1 VGLQLECPNHS
12 VQADMSV
19 YFVTGKLGN
28 GKTLSAVGK
37 IRDYMGQGRRVA
49 TNLDICPD
57 RLLPHS
63 NTQPITRLP
72 DKPRIQDLEALGTGD
87 GKSLDDYD
95 ESTFGLLVLDELGSW
110 FNSRAWNDK
119 GRADLIEWFLHAR
132 KYHWDIIFLVQDIDA
147 VDKQLRGSLCEHLV
161 CCARLDK
168 LTIPFI
174 SPITKLLFGKPLHF
188 PKMHTARVYYGDSE
202 RGLKVDRWNY
212 LGRDLYAGYRTGQVF
227 TSGQQ
232 LLSGELVDMRASYSI
247 LSAWHTRGRYRIRRS
262 LSDYLFT
269 ALGLP
274 LLVIALVA
282 LMLDGLASGRSPDA
296 SAAKLKLPKRPPAN
310 GNSLASCYSRAL
322 DVYGKRRFV
331 TV

>member
-1 VGLQLECPNHS
+1 
-12 VQADMSV
+12 MSV

-227 TSGQQ
+227 TSGHEMID
-232 LLSGELVDMRASYSI
+232 GEMVDMRASYSV
-247 LSAWHTRGRYRIRRS
+247 LSSWHTLGRYRTQRR
-262 LSDYLFT
+262 LSDYL
-269 ALGLP
+269 LLP
-274 LLVIALVA
+274 VSVTLLSIALVA
-282 LMLDGLASGRSPDA
+282 MLLDGLASGRSPDA
-296 SAAKLKLPKRPPAN
+296 SASKLRLPKRAPLLET
-310 GNSLASCYSRAL
+310 SRLAHWTRAL

-331 TV
+331 TT